1 VADMSR
7 SKLEPV
13 EITYR
18 SRITEYMME
27 ELKRKEIH
35 MASTV
40 PNRGIQ
46 DWANDGFEQ
55 RLLFKVKD
63 TLNEQQ
69 EKHRHEMKGL
79 QSMMH
84 DLVKRVDHINGFY
97 TWLMEVYPDT
107 YVQYKALIDIQK
119 LSIEE
124 TK

>member
-1 VADMSR
+1 MSR